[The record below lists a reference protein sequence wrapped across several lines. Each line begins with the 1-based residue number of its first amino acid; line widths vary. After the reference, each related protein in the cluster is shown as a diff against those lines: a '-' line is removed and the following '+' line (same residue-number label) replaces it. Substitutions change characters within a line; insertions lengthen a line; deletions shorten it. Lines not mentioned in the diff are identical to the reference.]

1 MLHVLISVQVR
12 GGQLNC
18 QKQDTRSHT
27 RTHDS
32 CFSAACHRTHY
43 MYTIQFILPVLPSL
57 TFVNRQRIFSL
68 LFWQQKNQ
76 FVNRRNCANFQLF
89 NFIFSGFVPKSQNLE
104 KLYKKFTIPDMSTRT
119 TRHNSDGFSL

>member
-57 TFVNRQRIFSL
+57 TFVNRQRILVQYFGNKKINL
-68 LFWQQKNQ
+68 LIDET
-76 FVNRRNCANFQLF
+76 ALIF
-89 NFIFSGFVPKSQNLE
+89 NFLILFFPDLYQNH
-104 KLYKKFTIPDMSTRT
+104 KI
-119 TRHNSDGFSL
+119 